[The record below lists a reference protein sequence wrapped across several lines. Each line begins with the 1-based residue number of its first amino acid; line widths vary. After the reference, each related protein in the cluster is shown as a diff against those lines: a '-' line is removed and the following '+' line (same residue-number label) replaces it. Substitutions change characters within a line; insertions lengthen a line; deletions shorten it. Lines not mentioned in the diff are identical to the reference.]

1 MNTGTYT
8 DSEVTCSSFSAS
20 LSLQSVP
27 LQLFHGLLFFGC
39 QQSIG
44 EWYSLAFH
52 IPKLDDS
59 SSIHS
64 LLRTQALNTPDIL
77 ARTFL
82 NLFFADLVS
91 FFLEH
96 LWFTLLKLIDGA
108 MLDGLQDILLS
119 FGLLERLFKVTGII
133 MNK

>member
-1 MNTGTYT
+1 
-8 DSEVTCSSFSAS
+8 
-20 LSLQSVP
+20 
-27 LQLFHGLLFFGC
+27 
-39 QQSIG
+39 
-44 EWYSLAFH
+44 LAFH
-52 IPKLDDS
+52 KPKLDDS

-96 LWFTLLKLIDGA
+96 LWFTLLKLVDGA